1 MQQTK
6 KLVHRIRI
14 KWVKNIRIRLKWVK
28 NIRIR
33 IKWVKI

>member
-1 MQQTK
+1 MSK
-6 KLVHRIRI
+6 RGGDF
-14 KWVKNIRIRLKWVK
+14 KNIRIRIKWVK